1 MNKTNWLI
9 VIVGVILLLGIG
21 LVAFPL
27 IMMRIVQQTTDQ
39 AVSPIQ
45 QANEQIKTQVSE
57 LLHPT
62 PTIIPDPVTIIH
74 EVQSLARLETIQYT
88 VEKVITAEVG
98 QEISAFLFGDRLLFV
113 AHGSVI
119 AGVDL
124 AKMSSNDL
132 ELKNNSLY
140 VRLPDPEVF
149 VATLNNEKSFVYDRK
164 TGLLAH
170 GNADLETK
178 ARQAAEAEIL
188 KAALNDGIL
197 KLARQNAES
206 YLTRLFNALGYKD
219 VIFVEPTPTPEP

>member
-1 MNKTNWLI
+1 MTKTNWLV

-21 LVAFPL
+21 LVALPL
-27 IMMRIVQQTTDQ
+27 IMMRIVQQTADQ
-39 AVSPIQ
+39 AFSPIQ

-88 VEKVITAEVG
+88 VEKVITAEAG

-113 AHGSVI
+113 AHGIVI

-124 AKMSSNDL
+124 SKMSSNDL
-132 ELKNNSLY
+132 ELKDNSLY
-140 VRLPDPEVF
+140 VHLPDPEVF
-149 VATLNNEKSFVYDRK
+149 VATLDNEKSYVYDRE
-164 TGLLAH
+164 TGLLTH
-170 GNADLETK
+170 GNPDLEKK

-188 KAALNDGIL
+188 KAAVNDGIL
-197 KLARQNAES
+197 TLARQNAES
-206 YLTRLFNALGYKD
+206 YLTRLFNSLGYKD
-219 VIFVEPTPTPEP
+219 VIFVEPTPTPKP

>member
-1 MNKTNWLI
+1 MKKTNWLI

-27 IMMRIVQQTTDQ
+27 IMIRIVQQTTDQ

-45 QANEQIKTQVSE
+45 QANEQIKTQVSQ

-88 VEKVITAEVG
+88 VEKVITAEAG

-132 ELKNNSLY
+132 ELKDNSLH

-149 VATLNNEKSFVYDRK
+149 VATLDNEKSYVYDRK
-164 TGLLAH
+164 TGLLAQ
-170 GNADLETK
+170 GNPDLETK

-206 YLTRLFNALGYKD
+206 YLTRLFNTLGYKD
-219 VIFVEPTPTPEP
+219 VIFIEPTPTPKP

>member
-1 MNKTNWLI
+1 MNKTNSLI

-27 IMMRIVQQTTDQ
+27 IMIRIVRQTTDQ

-45 QANEQIKTQVSE
+45 QANEQIKTQVSQ

-62 PTIIPDPVTIIH
+62 PTIIPDPITIIH

-88 VEKVITAEVG
+88 VEKVITAEAG
-98 QEISAFLFGDRLLFV
+98 QEISAFLFGDRLIFV

-132 ELKNNSLY
+132 ELKDNSLY
-140 VRLPDPEVF
+140 VLLPDPEIF
-149 VATLNNEKSFVYDRK
+149 VATLNNEKSYVYDRK
-164 TGLLAH
+164 TGLLAQ

-206 YLTRLFNALGYKD
+206 YLTRLFYTLGYKD
-219 VIFVEPTPTPEP
+219 VIFIEPTPTPKP